1 VCFQPPI
8 ETRDAD
14 NKYLEPPERDKQF
27 LISPPAS
34 PPVGW
39 EVIGERE
46 PAINYDL
53 INAIARMGP
62 GVTHIL
68 CITLLLLLVFVLVL
82 VLLVAVPVV
91 PMLCCL
97 PILRLITHMMLCV
110 GRHEKC
116 LSVCLSV
123 MIRYCIETA

>member
-1 VCFQPPI
+1 VCAAQPPI
-8 ETRDAD
+8 ETRDPEH
-14 NKYLEPPERDKQF
+14 KYLEPPERDKQF

-62 GVTHIL
+62 GRCTL
-68 CITLLLLLVFVLVL
+68 TFITVYYSHNI
-82 VLLVAVPVV
+82 
-91 PMLCCL
+91 ML
-97 PILRLITHMMLCV
+97 
-110 GRHEKC
+110 
-116 LSVCLSV
+116 
-123 MIRYCIETA
+123 

>member
-1 VCFQPPI
+1 MLLHDAQPPI
-8 ETRDAD
+8 ETRDAAH
-14 NKYLEPPERDKQF
+14 KYLEPPERDKQF

-62 GVTHIL
+62 GNY
-68 CITLLLLLVFVLVL
+68 LVFMWHFLLYNHCIVNIWQGHISLL
-82 VLLVAVPVV
+82 SKSFHSYRVLLDS
-91 PMLCCL
+91 
-97 PILRLITHMMLCV
+97 H
-110 GRHEKC
+110 
-116 LSVCLSV
+116 
-123 MIRYCIETA
+123 

>member
-1 VCFQPPI
+1 
-8 ETRDAD
+8 
-14 NKYLEPPERDKQF
+14 LEPPERDKQF

-62 GVTHIL
+62 GI
-68 CITLLLLLVFVLVL
+68 VLP
-82 VLLVAVPVV
+82 VLLCTTYTTGGKHKVA
-91 PMLCCL
+91 
-97 PILRLITHMMLCV
+97 
-110 GRHEKC
+110 
-116 LSVCLSV
+116 LSGW
-123 MIRYCIETA
+123 

>member
-1 VCFQPPI
+1 VHSNVSSSSSSSSSSLCNVHCDVQPPI
-8 ETRDAD
+8 ETRDAEH
-14 NKYLEPPERDKQF
+14 KYLEPPERDKQF

-62 GVTHIL
+62 G
-68 CITLLLLLVFVLVL
+68 
-82 VLLVAVPVV
+82 
-91 PMLCCL
+91 M
-97 PILRLITHMMLCV
+97 
-110 GRHEKC
+110 
-116 LSVCLSV
+116 
-123 MIRYCIETA
+123 